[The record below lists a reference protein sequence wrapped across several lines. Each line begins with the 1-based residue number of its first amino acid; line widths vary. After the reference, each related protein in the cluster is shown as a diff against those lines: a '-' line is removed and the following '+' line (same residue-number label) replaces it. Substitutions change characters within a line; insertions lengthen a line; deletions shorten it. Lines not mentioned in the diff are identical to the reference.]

1 MSTLRNLVRF
11 SGGPT
16 PREEYRYK
24 ICQPRKRERMMTAR
38 AKDHDEIVRVM
49 QLYVD
54 GFNDND
60 VGKFKEAFHDDAW
73 IFYVDADARLTK
85 NLISENFA
93 LWAAPPSWR
102 VVGRIVS
109 VTQVGDVASVQ
120 IVWDRNSIPS
130 DVWIDFHN
138 LIKIG
143 KIWKITNK
151 TATHSSR
158 A

>member
-1 MSTLRNLVRF
+1 
-11 SGGPT
+11 
-16 PREEYRYK
+16 
-24 ICQPRKRERMMTAR
+24 MTAR

-54 GFNDND
+54 GFNVND
-60 VGKFKEAFHDDAW
+60 VGKFNKAFHDDAW
-73 IFYVDADARLTK
+73 IFYVDADGRLTK
-85 NLISENFA
+85 NLISESFA
-93 LWAAPPSWR
+93 HWAAPPSWG
-102 VVGRIVS
+102 VVGQIVS

-120 IVWDRNSIPS
+120 IVWDRTSTS

-138 LIKIG
+138 LIKIDG
-143 KIWKITNK
+143 VWKITNK

>member
-1 MSTLRNLVRF
+1 
-11 SGGPT
+11 
-16 PREEYRYK
+16 
-24 ICQPRKRERMMTAR
+24 MTAR

-60 VGKFKEAFHDDAW
+60 VGKFREAFHDDAW
-73 IFYVDADARLTK
+73 IFYVDADGRLTK

-93 LWAAPPSWR
+93 LWAATPSWG

-120 IVWDRNSIPS
+120 IVWDRTSIP

-143 KIWKITNK
+143 GISKI
-151 TATHSSR
+151 AQQARH

>member
-1 MSTLRNLVRF
+1 
-11 SGGPT
+11 
-16 PREEYRYK
+16 
-24 ICQPRKRERMMTAR
+24 MTAR

-73 IFYVDADARLTK
+73 IFYVDADGRLTK

-93 LWAAPPSWR
+93 HWAAPPSWG

-120 IVWDRNSIPS
+120 IVWDRTSIPS

-138 LIKIG
+138 LIKIDG
-143 KIWKITNK
+143 IWKITNK
-151 TATHSSR
+151 TAAHSSR

>member
-1 MSTLRNLVRF
+1 
-11 SGGPT
+11 
-16 PREEYRYK
+16 
-24 ICQPRKRERMMTAR
+24 MMTERAR
-38 AKDHDEIVRVM
+38 DHDAIVRVV

-60 VGKFKEAFHDDAW
+60 IAKFKEAFHEDAW
-73 IFYVDADARLTK
+73 IFYVDANGKLTK
-85 NLISENFA
+85 NLISESFA
-93 LWAAPPSWR
+93 HWAAPPSWS

-120 IVWDRNSIPS
+120 IIWDRTSVPS
-130 DVWIDFHN
+130 GVWIDFHN

-143 KIWKITNK
+143 GIWKITNK

>member
-1 MSTLRNLVRF
+1 
-11 SGGPT
+11 
-16 PREEYRYK
+16 
-24 ICQPRKRERMMTAR
+24 MTAR
-38 AKDHDEIVRVM
+38 AKDHDEIVRVT

-60 VGKFKEAFHDDAW
+60 VGKFEEAFHDDAW
-73 IFYVDADARLTK
+73 IFYVDADGRLTK

-93 LWAAPPSWR
+93 HWAAPPSWG

-120 IVWDRNSIPS
+120 IVWDRTSIPS
-130 DVWIDFHN
+130 DVWIDFHS
-138 LIKIG
+138 LIKIDG
-143 KIWKITNK
+143 IWKITNK